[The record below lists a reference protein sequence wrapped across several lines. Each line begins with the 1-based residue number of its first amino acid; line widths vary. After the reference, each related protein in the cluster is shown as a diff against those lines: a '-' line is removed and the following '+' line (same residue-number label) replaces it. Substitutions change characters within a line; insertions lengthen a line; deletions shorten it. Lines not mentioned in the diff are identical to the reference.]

1 MSAEEK
7 GLLRLVILCS
17 TGLASLVPSGSSPT
31 EAHVTFPSSSK
42 SLPTRPQFAALRKQI
57 RQDAVQILTQAGKC
71 ATNLGVALKP
81 SKSRAQSSAIASS
94 IVENLDAASIAAA
107 QKQIDDWTTDLV
119 PKLIFLVNKSWK
131 EAQVYIE
138 EEQPKAPGAAEM
150 SAEEKE
156 DRDRMEEM
164 AKQMGGMVMTGA
176 ELRGQ
181 TKAYTKP
188 ANLGLGLTWA
198 KVFKSHVGEVLQ
210 AIASLAEACMDQ
222 RTKGAVKAASEAR
235 DRREGLPLRSGATS
249 ASLVAKTVQ
258 DIRKECLEKTAAV
271 LEACDTAVKN
281 LPQTNL
287 EAIKARWTER
297 GELLEDGIEELNS
310 AASPAEGGNERDQDD
325 LDSDFSAGKT
335 ALAKRLA
342 PLLKMGRL
350 SHERILETYLTAA
363 NDVKDSVDL
372 SSLDDLSELLARQ
385 QDDLVAAVIWGDFD
399 QLQESE
405 EDDDEEEQEEL
416 GESAETSPAA
426 KAKKICQEYCE
437 VVQNLSQAV
446 SDDEK
451 IRVIAEE
458 MQKLAEG
465 ISDAEWEAAV
475 EEDEE

>member
-1 MSAEEK
+1 M
-7 GLLRLVILCS
+7 ILCS
-17 TGLASLVPSGSSPT
+17 TGLASLVPSGSSPA
-31 EAHVTFPSSSK
+31 EAHLTFPSSSK
-42 SLPTRPQFAALRKQI
+42 SLSTRSQFAALRKQI
-57 RQDAVQILTQAGKC
+57 RQDAVQILTESGKR
-71 ATNLGVALKP
+71 ATNLGMALKP
-81 SKSRAQSSAIASS
+81 SKSRAQSSVIASS

-107 QKQIDDWTTDLV
+107 QKQINDWTTELV
-119 PKLIFLVNKSWK
+119 PKLIFLANKSWK

-150 SAEEKE
+150 SKEEKE

-181 TKAYTKP
+181 TKAYTRP

-235 DRREGLPLRSGATS
+235 DRRDGLPVNSGPSS
-249 ASLVAKTVQ
+249 ASVSAKTVQ

-281 LPQTNL
+281 LPETNL
-287 EAIKARWTER
+287 EAIKARWTDR

-310 AASPAEGGNERDQDD
+310 AASPADNGHDRDQDD
-325 LDSDFSAGKT
+325 LESEFSAGKT

-350 SHERILETYLTAA
+350 SHERILETCLTAA
-363 NDVKDSVDL
+363 NDHKASIDL
-372 SSLDDLSELLARQ
+372 SSLDDLSELLAKQ

-399 QLQESE
+399 QLQEGE
-405 EDDDEEEQEEL
+405 EDSDEEEGEEVRHAA
-416 GESAETSPAA
+416 EATSAV
-426 KAKKICQEYCE
+426 KAKLICQGYCE
-437 VVQNLSQAV
+437 VVQSLSRAV

-451 IRVIAEE
+451 IKVIAEE

-465 ISDAEWEAAV
+465 ITDAEWEAAV
-475 EEDEE
+475 EEEG

>member
-1 MSAEEK
+1 
-7 GLLRLVILCS
+7 
-17 TGLASLVPSGSSPT
+17 
-31 EAHVTFPSSSK
+31 
-42 SLPTRPQFAALRKQI
+42 
-57 RQDAVQILTQAGKC
+57 
-71 ATNLGVALKP
+71 
-81 SKSRAQSSAIASS
+81 
-94 IVENLDAASIAAA
+94 
-107 QKQIDDWTTDLV
+107 V
-119 PKLIFLVNKSWK
+119 PKLIFLANKSWK

-138 EEQPKAPGAAEM
+138 EEQPKVSGAAEL
-150 SAEEKE
+150 SKEEKE

-181 TKAYTKP
+181 TKAYTRP

-222 RTKGAVKAASEAR
+222 RTKGAVRSASEAR
-235 DRREGLPLRSGATS
+235 DRREGLPVKS
-249 ASLVAKTVQ
+249 APTPASISAKTVQ

-271 LEACDTAVKN
+271 LEACDAAVKN

-297 GELLEDGIEELNS
+297 GELLEDGIDELNS
-310 AASPAEGGNERDQDD
+310 AASPAEGGAQRDQDD
-325 LDSDFSAGKT
+325 LEPDFSAGKT

-350 SHERILETYLTAA
+350 SHERILETCLTAA
-363 NDVKDSVDL
+363 NDTKDSVDL
-372 SSLDDLSELLARQ
+372 SELDDLSELLAKQ

-399 QLQESE
+399 QLRDDE
-405 EDDDEEEQEEL
+405 EDDDDEEGEEEEV
-416 GESAETSPAA
+416 ETTEVSSAA
-426 KAKKICQEYCE
+426 KAKKICKVYCE
-437 VVQNLSQAV
+437 VVQSLSRAV

-451 IRVIAEE
+451 IKVIAEE

-465 ISDAEWEAAV
+465 ITDAEWEAAV
-475 EEDEE
+475 EEDDE